1 MKVLIV
7 ENIKE
12 LGLLWQRALQRL
24 GAEVVFVQTQSAAI
38 RCLMDQSYDIIVL
51 DLVLESGS
59 AFAISDFANY
69 KRPEARVFFVTN
81 TSFFQMAPF
90 FSTVRMPVAT
100 SKVQPRLKILQRW
113 LNIMPTD
120 AVPFQTSI
128 RLAPSFVR
136 ESAYPIGL
144 EQRARGPNLSSVT
157 NLP

>member
-90 FSTVRMPVAT
+90 FSTVRMLVAT
-100 SKVQPRLKILQRW
+100 SKVQPHLKILQRW
-113 LNIMPTD
+113 LNIMPMD

-136 ESAYPIGL
+136 ESAYPFGL
-144 EQRARGPNLSSVT
+144 EQRTRGPNLSSVT

>member
-100 SKVQPRLKILQRW
+100 SKVQPRLKILRRW
-113 LNIMPTD
+113 LNIMPMD

-128 RLAPSFVR
+128 RLAPSFVL
-136 ESAYPIGL
+136 ESAYPFGL
-144 EQRARGPNLSSVT
+144 EQQARGLNLSAVT
-157 NLP
+157 NLL

>member
-69 KRPEARVFFVTN
+69 KRPEARGFF
-81 TSFFQMAPF
+81 
-90 FSTVRMPVAT
+90 
-100 SKVQPRLKILQRW
+100 
-113 LNIMPTD
+113 
-120 AVPFQTSI
+120 
-128 RLAPSFVR
+128 
-136 ESAYPIGL
+136 
-144 EQRARGPNLSSVT
+144 
-157 NLP
+157 

>member
-81 TSFFQMAPF
+81 TSFFSDGS
-90 FSTVRMPVAT
+90 STVRMLVAT
-100 SKVQPRLKILQRW
+100 SKVPPHLKILLRW

-136 ESAYPIGL
+136 ESAYPFGL
-144 EQRARGPNLSSVT
+144 EQRTRGPNLSSVT

>member
-90 FSTVRMPVAT
+90 FSTVRMLVAT
-100 SKVQPRLKILQRW
+100 SKVPPHLKILLRW

-136 ESAYPIGL
+136 ESAYPFGL
-144 EQRARGPNLSSVT
+144 EQRTRGPNLSSVT

>member
-38 RCLMDQSYDIIVL
+38 RFLMDQSYDIIVL

-81 TSFFQMAPF
+81 TSFFF
-90 FSTVRMPVAT
+90 
-100 SKVQPRLKILQRW
+100 RW
-113 LNIMPTD
+113 LH
-120 AVPFQTSI
+120 F
-128 RLAPSFVR
+128 
-136 ESAYPIGL
+136 SALFECLWLHPKFNP
-144 EQRARGPNLSSVT
+144 A
-157 NLP
+157 